1 MGWGGI
7 WWDSNRLPG
16 QASRSWHSQSSPGG
30 EDVSM
35 ALASQ
40 SEYER
45 KVHTDANVPGAW
57 KALQVACLSVE
68 NDADAAAHKPPATA

>member
-16 QASRSWHSQSSPGG
+16 QASRSWRSQSSPGG

-68 NDADAAAHKPPATA
+68 NDVDAAAHKPPATA